1 MATFRLPMA
10 SDTTRHRRP
19 KPTLSPGNYVT
30 VTFRAVSPVR
40 PCCRSACFAVMDNP
54 HYPWSRIGR
63 RPMPSCKALDTFVF
77 DHIRA
82 AITHRDVLLAGEHA
96 VTLTTPIPDD
106 ELLTAGLARLDR
118 KIDAVGAP
126 NGAASS
132 TSTRAGSSNSP
143 KRSAAPQTS
152 PPAEKNCSTSE
163 PTSPTNEPRSPA
175 ATSST
180 AAARLRTPAST
191 PSSTPSTTPK
201 NSSCCAYTSTCHAR
215 PQMGQFSETIDK
227 RGRGA
232 ARPRHR
238 P

>member
-1 MATFRLPMA
+1 MWGGIVRANSAAP
-10 SDTTRHRRP
+10 P
-19 KPTLSPGNYVT
+19 PG
-30 VTFRAVSPVR
+30 
-40 PCCRSACFAVMDNP
+40 DL
-54 HYPWSRIGR
+54 GR
-63 RPMPSCKALDTFVF
+63 CKASKFMHITFVF

-106 ELLTAGLARLDR
+106 ELLTAELARLDR

-143 KRSAAPQTS
+143 KRSAAPQKS

-175 ATSST
+175 PTSS
-180 AAARLRTPAST
+180 AAACTTSHVRIHAVIDTLDDTQKQQLLRLHIDVPRPTPDGLSIFG
-191 PSSTPSTTPK
+191 
-201 NSSCCAYTSTCHAR
+201 NH
-215 PQMGQFSETIDK
+215 
-227 RGRGA
+227 
-232 ARPRHR
+232 
-238 P
+238 